1 MTTNSLPWV
10 CWLFT
15 KHCPAVAVR
24 LKGAQRCSFAFYLY
38 TQQISSSPT
47 TSLSVFSKWPVNGRE
62 QQKETQTE
70 PLGSK
75 RYPQILTNDYVVER
89 AEYWMISALA
99 ARRDSN
105 SRCLIFR
112 QGARTLLCLFAD
124 DFIHDSTHGTPVF
137 HNREERFVELNFTAI
152 KYSNILNII
161 YWKQHFVTFWP
172 GGKKMIAWNLKF
184 KFFDFFNGVAT
195 MFTKLFHT
203 MMSRGLFAFG

>member
-24 LKGAQRCSFAFYLY
+24 LKGAQRCCFYLY

-124 DFIHDSTHGTPVF
+124 DFIHDSTHGSPGF
-137 HNREERFVELNFTAI
+137 HNREEQFVELKFTAI
-152 KYSNILNII
+152 KYSKITNIS
-161 YWKQHFVTFWP
+161 YWRQHFVIFLP
-172 GGKKMIAWNLKF
+172 EKNKVLPEIKMNIFN
-184 KFFDFFNGVAT
+184 FF
-195 MFTKLFHT
+195 
-203 MMSRGLFAFG
+203 